1 MSKQVKQVVSYA
13 DDVHVWVYLDSI
25 DRVLRYE
32 AFVIGY
38 NDCGEPETLR
48 FVIEEG
54 VLDTLPELPFFAEL
68 CQSLEQ
74 KCAWGSS
81 YQFTVDGRLVSIPPF
96 LHFYTALDSEQI
108 ETIHQYFHERE
119 RKLKRSRQRRW
130 TRMLRAL
137 GYDVI
142 ARV

>member
-1 MSKQVKQVVSYA
+1 MSKQMKQVVSYA

-38 NDCGEPETLR
+38 NSDGEPETLQ

-54 VLDTLPELPFFAEL
+54 VLDTLPELPFFDEL
-68 CQSLEQ
+68 CKSLEQ
-74 KCAWGSS
+74 KRSWGSS

-96 LHFYTALDSEQI
+96 LHFYTALNNEQI
-108 ETIHQYFHERE
+108 KTIHEYFHERE
-119 RKLKRSRQRRW
+119 KNLKRSRRRRW